1 MVCQSASAAVC
12 RVFIEKERIL
22 ILFVEIACLTTEHV
36 FFPLLK
42 EEDVFR
48 CVFFLCILEHSAS
61 VTLDYTHLLDE
72 SLTRTYSKSVKIV
85 SHRLK
90 VALIQFMAW
99 MSDSVLFLCFINSI
113 EMITFLNNKRQLK
126 ILNEI
131 K

>member
-48 CVFFLCILEHSAS
+48 CLFLCILEHSAS

-99 MSDSVLFLCFINSI
+99 MSDSALFLCFINSI

>member
-1 MVCQSASAAVC
+1 MPICVSRGLSSFHRKRAYINSFC
-12 RVFIEKERIL
+12 RDRVLNNRTCILSFIERRGRFSL
-22 ILFVEIACLTTEHV
+22 CLFLY
-36 FFPLLK
+36 
-42 EEDVFR
+42 
-48 CVFFLCILEHSAS
+48 ILEHSAS

>member
-1 MVCQSASAAVC
+1 MPICVSRGLSSFHRKRAYINSFC
-12 RVFIEKERIL
+12 RDRVLNNRTRILSFIERRESFSL
-22 ILFVEIACLTTEHV
+22 CLFW
-36 FFPLLK
+36 
-42 EEDVFR
+42 
-48 CVFFLCILEHSAS
+48 CILEHSAS

-126 ILNEI
+126 ILNQI

>member
-1 MVCQSASAAVC
+1 MPICVSRCLSSFHRKRAYINSFC
-12 RVFIEKERIL
+12 RDRVLNNRTRILSFIERRGSFSL
-22 ILFVEIACLTTEHV
+22 CLFW
-36 FFPLLK
+36 
-42 EEDVFR
+42 
-48 CVFFLCILEHSAS
+48 CILEHSAS

-99 MSDSVLFLCFINSI
+99 MSDNVLFLCFINSI

>member
-1 MVCQSASAAVC
+1 MPICVSRGLSSFHRKRAYINSFC
-12 RVFIEKERIL
+12 RDRVLNNRTRILSFIERRESFSL
-22 ILFVEIACLTTEHV
+22 CLFW
-36 FFPLLK
+36 
-42 EEDVFR
+42 
-48 CVFFLCILEHSAS
+48 CILEHSAS

-99 MSDSVLFLCFINSI
+99 MSDNVLFLCFINSI

>member
-1 MVCQSASAAVC
+1 MPICVSRGLSSFHRKRAYINSFC
-12 RVFIEKERIL
+12 RDRVLNNRTRIPSFIERRGRFSL
-22 ILFVEIACLTTEHV
+22 CL
-36 FFPLLK
+36 
-42 EEDVFR
+42 
-48 CVFFLCILEHSAS
+48 FLCILEHSAS

>member
-1 MVCQSASAAVC
+1 MPICVSRGLSSFHRKRAYINFFFFRD
-12 RVFIEKERIL
+12 RVLNNRTRILSFIEGRGRFSL
-22 ILFVEIACLTTEHV
+22 CL
-36 FFPLLK
+36 
-42 EEDVFR
+42 
-48 CVFFLCILEHSAS
+48 FLCILEHSAP